1 MHDVDDVCD
10 DVDDVDDVHVHDVE
24 YVNDV
29 RDVSLHSHCSGFG
42 SEGKVVELRAAMGMD
57 FQCAHN
63 PI

>member
-42 SEGKVVELRAAMGMD
+42 SEGKVTFLQFGNFWWRRFLAAS
-57 FQCAHN
+57 
-63 PI
+63 

>member
-42 SEGKVVELRAAMGMD
+42 SEGKVSVFTVYVWLRHG
-57 FQCAHN
+57 
-63 PI
+63 

>member
-42 SEGKVVELRAAMGMD
+42 SEGKVDPRGIWSLTET
-57 FQCAHN
+57 
-63 PI
+63 PPK